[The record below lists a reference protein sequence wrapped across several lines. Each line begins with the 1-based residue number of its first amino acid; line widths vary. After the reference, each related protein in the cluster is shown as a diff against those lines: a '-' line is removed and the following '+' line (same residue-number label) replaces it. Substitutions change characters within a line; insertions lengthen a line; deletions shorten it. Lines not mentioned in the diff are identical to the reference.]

1 MALIRLFAYYRI
13 LVGDDR
19 MQNGFVF
26 LYVFRT
32 QLILLRECTYL
43 KAKIIHIII
52 RLLETARKSDCFF
65 GIANRGVA
73 ADSFVP
79 VILLD
84 GDVGIVFARIQ

>member
-26 LYVFRT
+26 LYMVMTRSHMMESPR
-32 QLILLRECTYL
+32 QN
-43 KAKIIHIII
+43 
-52 RLLETARKSDCFF
+52 RKSDCFF
-65 GIANRGVA
+65 GIAIRGVA